1 MAGGEKSFDCFQDFL
16 YLIIIPCEIK
26 RIEAFTIMEYLISS
40 IQTLFRKKTVV
51 IIIMGALCTGSGG
64 ATNGNTAGY
73 YFLSAHY
80 IPSEHIEKINNELD
94 ENEYFDVNEEC
105 VTILHGPFKTRF
117 RAIRAMRNRKRKDKY
132 RSYYTKIYKM

>member
-1 MAGGEKSFDCFQDFL
+1 
-16 YLIIIPCEIK
+16 
-26 RIEAFTIMEYLISS
+26 MEYFIAS
-40 IQTLFRKKTVV
+40 IKTLFHKYVVV
-51 IIIMGALCTGSGG
+51 ILVVVALCTGSGG
-64 ATNGNTAGY
+64 AANGKTAGY

-80 IPSEHIEKINNELD
+80 IPSEHIEKINEELN

-105 VTILHGPFKTRF
+105 ITILHGPFKTRF